1 MSSSQRERR
10 PLARCS
16 SVRVPGGVPIETP
29 ILIPSFSSKGFRVDK
44 NGTSEVRQVLE
55 FASDWLTDAM
65 LVSAY
70 DMHYGHI
77 PRPEE
82 LSMAPELTVVD
93 SGGYEA
99 RIEHDLSTS
108 VHSPHEPRAWSEELL
123 DGVLRT
129 WPRRFAATFVTYDH
143 PAHRQTFCDQVD
155 AAKTFV
161 AKYPGQLHTI
171 LLKPETDEQRYLKT
185 TLQRAC
191 AAAEELS
198 LFDFIGVTEK
208 ELGHSMLDRM
218 FELAKLR
225 LALDDADV
233 KRPIHVFGALDP
245 LTSALY
251 FLAGAEVFDGLTWLR
266 YAYRDGLC
274 VYQANHGVL
283 AIGCDARD
291 TSVRAQT
298 LTSNVHYLRTLRSE
312 MRKFTL
318 DQNFA
323 HFKHNGAALQ
333 SEFDSLRTKLKER
346 I

>member
-1 MSSSQRERR
+1 MSSVSQRRS
-10 PLARCS
+10 LARCS
-16 SVRVPGGVPIETP
+16 HVRVPGGAVMETP
-29 ILIPSFSSKGFRVDK
+29 ILVPSFSSKGFRVDK
-44 NGTSEVRQVLE
+44 DGSSEVRAVLE
-55 FASDWLTDAM
+55 FASEWLTDSM
-65 LVSAY
+65 LISAY

-77 PRPEE
+77 PKPEE
-82 LSMAPELTVVD
+82 LATAPELTVVD

-108 VHSPHEPRAWSEELL
+108 VHSPHAPHDWSEALL
-123 DGVLRT
+123 DGVLRS
-129 WPRRFAATFVTYDH
+129 WPKRFAATFVTYDH
-143 PAHRQTFCDQVD
+143 PSQRQSFAEQLE
-155 AAKTFV
+155 AAKAFV
-161 AKYPGQLHTI
+161 ARYPGQLHTI
-171 LLKPETDEQRYLKT
+171 LLKPETDTQRYLKA
-185 TLQRAC
+185 TLQQAC
-191 AAAEELS
+191 ASAEELS

-208 ELGHSMLDRM
+208 ELGASMLDRM

-245 LTSALY
+245 LTSSLY

-283 AIGCDARD
+283 AIGCDSRD
-291 TSVRAQT
+291 TLVRAQT
-298 LTSNVHYLRTLRSE
+298 LTSNVHYLRTLRAE

-318 DQNFA
+318 DQDFA
-323 HFKHNGAALQ
+323 HFKYNAGPLQ